1 MAALKKTKRTQAERV
16 EASDNAMLTAAIKLI
31 ARDGP
36 SKMTLA
42 RLGQE
47 AGVSPGLVN
56 HRFGS
61 KEKLLEATALRALDA
76 WSNQL
81 SAFAKMNPEG
91 GLETLELIGKL
102 YIDTIAKRSD
112 IMLAQSRLMTES
124 YSSHPELLPTFQKYN
139 RQIREQIVDIL
150 RPAQESRAIRKDL
163 DLETFAIVFIGA
175 LRGISTQYLID
186 DKSVDF
192 NAAYN
197 LLSNICRQAL

>member
-1 MAALKKTKRTQAERV
+1 
-16 EASDNAMLTAAIKLI
+16 
-31 ARDGP
+31 
-36 SKMTLA
+36 
-42 RLGQE
+42 
-47 AGVSPGLVN
+47 
-56 HRFGS
+56 
-61 KEKLLEATALRALDA
+61 
-76 WSNQL
+76 
-81 SAFAKMNPEG
+81 MNPEG